1 MYRCGGDVITIAKT
15 LTRRTAGR
23 NKRCRMVR
31 EQLILYQKKYWAQD
45 ARTDCTID
53 CIDRIKTF
61 HTDARTPYSITCG
74 ASSTSATIKCGR
86 SGNRG
91 TRGRARHQIN
101 PYAVQAQPERHRQ
114 RVRDGDPWST
124 TNSLPAGRSK
134 RSSMANFI
142 ASFSRLLC
150 ASRAGVGSI
159 VYVRVWW
166 SGCCMCV
173 CWPMQN
179 SMRASQYCEC
189 VCEGP
194 RAIAAQSYRGPH
206 RYYPKRADNL
216 TMRVICLDLN
226 MYGLFRLCCWVG
238 NATRRVTNA

>member
-15 LTRRTAGR
+15 LTLRTAGG

-61 HTDARTPYSITCG
+61 HTDVRTPYSITCG

-114 RVRDGDPWST
+114 RERG
-124 TNSLPAGRSK
+124 
-134 RSSMANFI
+134 MEI
-142 ASFSRLLC
+142 H
-150 ASRAGVGSI
+150 
-159 VYVRVWW
+159 
-166 SGCCMCV
+166 
-173 CWPMQN
+173 
-179 SMRASQYCEC
+179 
-189 VCEGP
+189 GP
-194 RAIAAQSYRGPH
+194 RRIRCLPVGRTGRAWPILLLHLVGFCVRRARG
-206 RYYPKRADNL
+206 
-216 TMRVICLDLN
+216 
-226 MYGLFRLCCWVG
+226 
-238 NATRRVTNA
+238 